1 MKNFL
6 SRTEADELCDSLVR
20 PFCGEGGIS
29 RVDIDSFV
37 KKALRCPVFYESFA
51 EKDLDRQVPAV
62 GPDRGAFSREAG
74 TSGPGAACEL
84 RPFTKVRGGS
94 GMDARGI
101 INYYGMLRLLKALEG
116 HGFTQKELKRIA
128 AHLELEVE
136 RGLFLSQPKQAA

>member
-51 EKDLDRQVPAV
+51 EKDLDKIGFCGDGQTPLQVYRNGKPAAIV
-62 GPDRGAFSREAG
+62 FPKEA
-74 TSGPGAACEL
+74 SCW
-84 RPFTKVRGGS
+84 KVTCFVRMSRGGD
-94 GMDARGI
+94 GLHWLM
-101 INYYGMLRLLKALEG
+101 
-116 HGFTQKELKRIA
+116 KRDTC
-128 AHLELEVE
+128 
-136 RGLFLSQPKQAA
+136 